1 MDKLV
6 RNFYRLLML
15 LACLS
20 MLAAF
25 GAVALG
31 VVAREFIHININGL
45 DAYAGYAIAAALFF
59 ALPATLQNGDHI
71 RVTLVLDRL
80 PARSRNFMEWFCLSA
95 ALVLTLYIAF
105 YAVRA
110 VWISYITHDI
120 SPAADATPL
129 WIPQISMA
137 MGCIGF
143 ALAFA
148 HALIL
153 RWQGSS
159 LMAVSET
166 ASFE

>member
-6 RNFYRLLML
+6 RNFYKLLML
-15 LACLS
+15 LSCMS

-25 GAVALG
+25 AAVTLG
-31 VVAREFIHININGL
+31 VVAREVIHVSIDGL

-59 ALPATLQNGDHI
+59 ALPGTLQNGDHI

-80 PARSRNFMEWFCLSA
+80 PARWRGAFEWLCLAS
-95 ALVLTLYIAF
+95 ALVLTVYIAG
-105 YAVRA
+105 YAVRS

-120 SPAADATPL
+120 SPAADASPL

-148 HALIL
+148 HALVL
-153 RWQGSS
+153 RFKGEAF
-159 LMAVSET
+159 MAVSES
-166 ASFE
+166 ARSE

>member
-80 PARSRNFMEWFCLSA
+80 PARARNFMEWFCLSA

>member
-15 LACLS
+15 LSCLS

-31 VVAREFIHININGL
+31 VLAREFIHVNINGL

-59 ALPATLQNGDHI
+59 ALPGTLQNGDHI

-80 PARSRNFMEWFCLSA
+80 PARYRNGMEWFCLSA
-95 ALVLTLYIAF
+95 ALVLTTYIAF
-105 YAVRA
+105 YAVRS
-110 VWISYITHDI
+110 VWISYATHDI

-143 ALAFA
+143 ALSFAQALVLRLKGIAF
-148 HALIL
+148 I
-153 RWQGSS
+153 
-159 LMAVSET
+159 AVSET

>member
-15 LACLS
+15 LSCLS

-25 GAVALG
+25 GAVTLG
-31 VVAREFIHININGL
+31 VVAREVIHISIDGL

-59 ALPATLQNGDHI
+59 ALPGTLQNGDHI

-80 PARSRNFMEWFCLSA
+80 PARWRGALEWFCLASA
-95 ALVLTLYIAF
+95 LALTVYIAC
-105 YAVRA
+105 YAARS
-110 VWISYITHDI
+110 VWISYVTHDV
-120 SPAADATPL
+120 SPAADASPL

-153 RWQGSS
+153 RFRGEAF
-159 LMAVSET
+159 MAVSDAARSE
-166 ASFE
+166 

>member
-6 RNFYRLLML
+6 RNFYKLLML
-15 LACLS
+15 LSCLS

-25 GAVALG
+25 GAIALG
-31 VVAREFIHININGL
+31 VFAREVVHININGL

-59 ALPATLQNGDHI
+59 ALPGTLQHGDHI

-80 PARSRNFMEWFCLSA
+80 PARLRNAMEWFCLSA
-95 ALVLTLYIAF
+95 ALALTVYIAF

-110 VWISYITHDI
+110 VWISYVTHDV

-137 MGCIGF
+137 LGCIGF
-143 ALAFA
+143 ALSFA

-153 RWQGSS
+153 RMKGSAFI
-159 LMAVSET
+159 AVSET